1 MNSRF
6 FRLPAI
12 LLACVFLFSAV
23 LLGEAVNAEPRPSLS
38 LHVFSFGKADAFL
51 FSTKEGDVLI
61 DCGLNGQGKEIL
73 SYLEDNN
80 ISEIH
85 TLIIT
90 HFDKDHVGGAAKVL
104 KGIPVKRVLQ
114 SNSPKDSK
122 EYEKYLKAL
131 TQSSLDPVTVREVFS
146 FSLGGVEFTVFPPEQ
161 DSYPKDPS
169 NNSSLATL
177 VTSGDTSFLFTGD
190 AESARLQELL
200 KTGFGT
206 VDFLQIPHHGSW
218 QTLLGALLN
227 HVSPD
232 YALITSSE
240 EEPEDIVTL
249 QLLQKFGAE
258 ILLTREGE
266 LDVTSDGSALSV
278 SQKGKSLTVALSPAA

>member
-6 FRLPAI
+6 FRLPAV
-12 LLACVFLFSAV
+12 LLLCVLLFSAGP
-23 LLGEAVNAEPRPSLS
+23 LARPVNADPRPSLS

-51 FSTKEGDVLI
+51 FSTQEGAVLI

-73 SYLEDNN
+73 SYLADHD
-80 ISEIH
+80 IREIH

-90 HFDKDHVGGAAKVL
+90 HFDKDHVGGASKVL

-114 SNSPKDSK
+114 SDSPKDSK

-131 TQSSLDPVTVREVFS
+131 TQSSLDPITVREVLS
-146 FSLGGVEFTVFPPEQ
+146 FSLGDVEFTVFPPEQ
-161 DSYPKDPS
+161 DSYSKDPS

-177 VTSGDTSFLFTGD
+177 IKYGDTSFLFTGD

-206 VDFLQIPHHGSW
+206 VGFLQIPHHGSW

-227 HVSPD
+227 YVSPD

-240 EEPEDIVTL
+240 EEPEDFVTL

-258 ILLTREGE
+258 TLLTREGE
-266 LDVTSDGSALSV
+266 LDIISDGSALSV
-278 SQKGKSLTVALSPAA
+278 SQKGETLTVTLSPAA

>member
-1 MNSRF
+1 M
-6 FRLPAI
+6 
-12 LLACVFLFSAV
+12 
-23 LLGEAVNAEPRPSLS
+23 
-38 LHVFSFGKADAFL
+38 
-51 FSTKEGDVLI
+51 
-61 DCGLNGQGKEIL
+61 
-73 SYLEDNN
+73 
-80 ISEIH
+80 
-85 TLIIT
+85 
-90 HFDKDHVGGAAKVL
+90 L

-249 QLLQKFGAE
+249 QLQKFGAE